1 MLSSGDRRIA
11 PARSPGVVPLTLLCI
26 AAAVTPLVAQTSDP
40 KALYNEALER
50 EASLRQELA
59 SMAAGESPEPLL
71 TRIRTLVGA
80 YQDMANLFPASG
92 YSDNAL
98 WQGGVLAEDAYWKF
112 RERTD
117 RSLALRLLTALST
130 RFPTSSL
137 VRQVPPRLKGLEQA
151 DASPAPEAPR
161 VSASAPPPSARP
173 LPPPSSRPAP
183 GGAGRSV
190 LKAIHREVLPDAL
203 RFTLELERE
212 VSFHDERLDGPPRVF
227 VDLRNTTTIEELKD
241 ETIPFPDDIVRQ
253 ARIGRQADGRTRVVL
268 DLTKPA
274 RHSVYAL
281 YNPYRIVIDLE
292 RPVPGSPAKPA
303 PAAPPAAPTTN
314 AGGGFSL
321 SRQLGLGIAR
331 ITIDP
336 GHGGHDPG
344 ARIRGLTEADLVLDV
359 ARRLQRLLEAQGV
372 EVVLTRRDNSYL
384 SLEERTAIAN
394 KSGADL
400 FLSIHA
406 NASNVSGVSG
416 VETYFLDFAQNKEA
430 EAIAARE
437 NAASEKSMHQLPDIV
452 RAIALDNKI
461 DESRD
466 FARMVQAS
474 LYDRLRKVNGE
485 VRNLGVKQAPFVVL
499 IGATMPSILSEI
511 AFMTNSQEA
520 VLLKTERYRQ
530 AIAEALQAGIVKYQ
544 DSLKK
549 VVATQ

>member
-11 PARSPGVVPLTLLCI
+11 PARPPAVVGLTLLCI

-50 EASLRQELA
+50 EASLRQELTSLPA
-59 SMAAGESPEPLL
+59 DASPEPLL

-98 WQGGVLAEDAYWKF
+98 WQGGVLAEDAYWRF

-130 RFPTSSL
+130 RFPSSSL
-137 VRQVPPRLKGLEQA
+137 VRQVPSRLKGLEQA
-151 DASPAPEAPR
+151 DTSVAPDAPR
-161 VSASAPPPSARP
+161 VSAPA
-173 LPPPSSRPAP
+173 PPPSSRPLPPASSRTASQGP
-183 GGAGRSV
+183 GRSV

-241 ETIPFPDDIVRQ
+241 ETISFPDDIVRQ

-268 DLTKPA
+268 DLTKSA

-292 RPVPGSPAKPA
+292 RSVPGSPVRPA

-359 ARRLQRLLEAQGV
+359 ARRLQRLLEEQGV

-394 KSGADL
+394 KSSADL

-485 VRNLGVKQAPFVVL
+485 IKNLGVKQAPFVVL

-511 AFMTNSQEA
+511 AFMTNREEA

-530 AIAEALQAGIVKYQ
+530 AIAEALQAGIMKYQ

-549 VVATQ
+549 VVATK